1 MERIQFSYEFH
12 DNDQN
17 GDDIKEVFRTIKKD
31 GLNCADVC
39 EAFVDFMTS
48 VGYNEENIVDYF
60 NQ

>member
-12 DNDQN
+12 NNDQD

-31 GLNCADVC
+31 GLSCTEVC

-48 VGYNEENIVDYF
+48 AGYTEENIVDYF

>member
-1 MERIQFSYEFH
+1 MERIQFSYEFR
-12 DNDQN
+12 DNDQD

-31 GLNCADVC
+31 GLSCVEAC

-48 VGYNEENIVDYF
+48 AGYAEENIVDYF